1 MRRFKLPIIVTL
13 ILTLGLTGCSK
24 DKENQDTQ
32 KENELQVTVT
42 PTEEVQTPTEVP
54 STDDTKQIGFNAD
67 ELKVLSEELST
78 QVIDGDCSRVNS
90 YFEESIKKTYTAQVL
105 QDAMK
110 EAVAPLGNFVS
121 IVGTEAKEED
131 DTIYVVVTMKYEN
144 NGLQLVYGYN
154 KDIQLT
160 TFRYQYVS
168 LDQEN
173 SKTESELYK
182 EEEIK
187 VGSGEYLLDGIMTI
201 PKNVEKP
208 PVVILIQGSGPSDMD
223 ETIGANNNKP
233 FRDIAQGLAEKGIAT
248 IRYNKRFQ
256 QYGDSVTERV
266 TIADEVLDDVS
277 SAIELAMKSDVLDT
291 SRIFVLGHSLGG
303 MLSPKIATDH
313 PEVAGIIALA
323 GSPRHLED
331 IIYDQNKYF
340 LDLDE
345 TISQE
350 DKESMLET
358 VQTYVDQVKNLSEED
373 LATPILDVTGYY
385 WKSLNE
391 IDTPTL
397 VKNLKIPMLFLQG
410 SADFQVFADKDFV
423 EWQNILEGHEN
434 AQFIQ
439 YEGLNH
445 LFMQTTGE
453 KDPSDYDYKNNVDH
467 KVIDDIANWILE

>member
-168 LDQEN
+168 LDQED

-208 PVVILIQGSGPSDMD
+208 PVVILVQGSGPSDMD
-223 ETIGANNNKP
+223 ETIGAN
-233 FRDIAQGLAEKGIAT
+233 
-248 IRYNKRFQ
+248 
-256 QYGDSVTERV
+256 
-266 TIADEVLDDVS
+266 
-277 SAIELAMKSDVLDT
+277 
-291 SRIFVLGHSLGG
+291 
-303 MLSPKIATDH
+303 
-313 PEVAGIIALA
+313 
-323 GSPRHLED
+323 
-331 IIYDQNKYF
+331 
-340 LDLDE
+340 
-345 TISQE
+345 
-350 DKESMLET
+350 
-358 VQTYVDQVKNLSEED
+358 
-373 LATPILDVTGYY
+373 
-385 WKSLNE
+385 
-391 IDTPTL
+391 
-397 VKNLKIPMLFLQG
+397 
-410 SADFQVFADKDFV
+410 
-423 EWQNILEGHEN
+423 
-434 AQFIQ
+434 
-439 YEGLNH
+439 
-445 LFMQTTGE
+445 
-453 KDPSDYDYKNNVDH
+453 
-467 KVIDDIANWILE
+467 